1 MIKSTD
7 DALSVELLEV
17 QRTLGWM
24 DVVMGSI
31 SDAVYV
37 TNDELKLI
45 FVNQAFANLLETP
58 RVFLLGKRIEDVFKI
73 RVKKNPQKEFL
84 SAESLLEKN
93 GDSGLNVFDWH
104 GPNSQKIF
112 KISHQFIP
120 TIHQTVSIAKDITTE
135 YEQSVIKSNF
145 INIASHQLRTPMT
158 AIMTY
163 AHILHDGY
171 AGSIEKDQE
180 KLAKT
185 IIDSSERM
193 ITLINDILLIT
204 RIQNGEA
211 DLKEKDTTLGVV
223 LDNLEFELIPKIK
236 AKKINFSTNFTPKAK
251 LYACNKFITYE
262 ILSNL
267 LTNATQYTPD
277 GGKIVVTAKVEINSV
292 NVSVKDDG
300 IGIPADYVPKI
311 FDQFSRANN
320 AFEVF
325 NEGTGL
331 GLFVVK
337 MLLDQVDGKICCTSQ
352 LGEGSTFKVSLPV

>member
-1 MIKSTD
+1 MLESTD
-7 DALSVELLEV
+7 SALSAELLEV

-31 SDAVYV
+31 SDSVYV
-37 TNDELKLI
+37 VDDDLRLI
-45 FVNQAFANLLETP
+45 FVNQAFSNLLETP
-58 RVFLLGKRIEDVFKI
+58 RVFLLGQKIEEVFQIKI
-73 RVKKNPQKEFL
+73 KTNPQKEFL
-84 SAESLLEKN
+84 SADSLLELN
-93 GDSGLNVFDWH
+93 SDSGLNVFDWT
-104 GPNSQKIF
+104 GPKSQRVF

-120 TIHQTVSIAKDITTE
+120 TISQTVSIAKDITTE

-171 AGSIEKDQE
+171 AGGMEEKQE

-185 IIDSSERM
+185 IINSSERM

-211 DLKEKDTTLGVV
+211 DLKDKDTTLGAV
-223 LDNLEFELIPKIK
+223 LDNLHIEIGPNIK
-236 AKKINFSTNFTPKAK
+236 NKKINLKTTYSPKAK
-251 LYACNKFITYE
+251 QYTCNKFIFYE

-267 LTNATQYTPD
+267 MTNAVQYTPL
-277 GGKIVVTAKVEINSV
+277 GGSITVEAKMFNGRVSI
-292 NVSVKDDG
+292 SVKDTG
-300 IGIPADYVPKI
+300 IGIPDDYVHKI

-337 MLLDQVDGKICCTSQ
+337 MLLDQVDGKISCVSQ
-352 LGEGSTFKVSLPV
+352 LNKGSIFKVSFPL